1 MVVKSEVLLQKISKG
16 KEQKQSNDVPIDW
29 EHQFA
34 NAHVKS
40 SPGDNMETSITK
52 LQGQHSPMQL
62 ESFRYRAPHSICGS
76 RTSSISH

>member
-52 LQGQHSPMQL
+52 LQDQHGQVKLNPLRHRTQHS
-62 ESFRYRAPHSICGS
+62 A
-76 RTSSISH
+76 